1 MKRLTAKIT
10 VLGLTAALLAGSI
23 TACAGGVTK
32 PDEPE
37 AEPSEIEEVEPSEES
52 SKEEPATTT
61 TMVRPSSSATTRSR

>member
-37 AEPSEIEEVEPSEES
+37 AEPSEIEEP
-52 SKEEPATTT
+52 TTT
-61 TMVRPSSSATTRSR
+61 TTVIGYYPIEIGI